1 MSNLT
6 RRYFIG
12 VFSLVS
18 LVSIGC
24 ILHRYS
30 DYPHHTHP
38 AQEQAMSEQTQTHG
52 MNDFFD
58 ALWQVES
65 SSRLTPPDGDDGRS
79 VGPYQIQW
87 AYWKDSGVPGDY
99 YDCRGK
105 EYSERVMLKYWA
117 RWCNDALGSGDWQ
130 TLAMIH
136 NGGPTGDEKDSTLG
150 YWGLVKGVMHG
161 E

>member
-1 MSNLT
+1 MHDRTLLAMVAIT
-6 RRYFIG
+6 
-12 VFSLVS
+12 SLVAIA
-18 LVSIGC
+18 LVTKHKRVEAI
-24 ILHRYS
+24 
-30 DYPHHTHP
+30 HHTHP
-38 AQEQAMSEQTQTHG
+38 AQEQAMSEQTHS
-52 MNDFFD
+52 MDDFFD

-65 SSRLTPPDGDDGRS
+65 SRRLTPPDGDDGRS
-79 VGPYQIQW
+79 IGPYQIQYP
-87 AYWKDSGVPGDY
+87 YWKDSGVPGDY